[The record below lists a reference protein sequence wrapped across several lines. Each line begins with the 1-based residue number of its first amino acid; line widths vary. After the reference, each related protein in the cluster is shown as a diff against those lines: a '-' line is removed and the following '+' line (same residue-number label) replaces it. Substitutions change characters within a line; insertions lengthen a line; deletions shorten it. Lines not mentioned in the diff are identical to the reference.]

1 MLTDQPLS
9 TDLDFLDGVI
19 DRLIEKRECEDSL
32 YSFLQHA
39 WPYMETGTFTPN
51 WHLKMLSE
59 ILEEVFRGNIRR
71 LVINIPPRYGK
82 TSLVSVAFPAWC
94 WIQNPQTRLYFC
106 SYAQKIVTS
115 PSQKCRRLILSEWYQ
130 SHWGDKVTISPSQKA
145 KGTFEN
151 TAGGRRDTTSVG
163 SSISGLGGDILIAD
177 DQNNPKDVESEA
189 KMHSTNLWWRDVWQS
204 RLDDAKAGAMIE
216 VQQRVSEK
224 DITALILKQDKD
236 GLWTKVILPAC
247 FEPSRRCVVKA
258 AGKTWKD
265 PRTKDGELLFPARFP
280 QSVIDEQK
288 ATMSEYAFAGQY
300 QQRPAPQEG
309 GLFKHEDFMV
319 WSSPMPRFK
328 MIVTSVDTALTTH
341 ESSSFSAATS
351 WGVFQYDGESHLML
365 LSLMKARLPFEEL
378 MEQIRRM
385 AIDCTDSNPEYP
397 KRPHT
402 IKHEYKTSLFVVERA
417 TQGQPLISF
426 LEKMRPRVRVEG
438 FVPRT
443 YGSKLARAKTIRYFL
458 GPRGIIWLPATRLEQ
473 GNSSDNYSLYDHSQ
487 KFVEDVLVYPNG
499 TGEDVVDTF
508 SQSILFLQEFGLIK
522 SGYDV
527 EVPEY

>member
-1 MLTDQPLS
+1 MVS
-9 TDLDFLDGVI
+9 I
-19 DRLIEKRECEDSL
+19 SL
-32 YSFLQHA
+32 EGSGDNLA
-39 WPYMETGTFTPN
+39 
-51 WHLKMLSE
+51 
-59 ILEEVFRGNIRR
+59 
-71 LVINIPPRYGK
+71 
-82 TSLVSVAFPAWC
+82 
-94 WIQNPQTRLYFC
+94 
-106 SYAQKIVTS
+106 VTKS
-115 PSQKCRRLILSEWYQ
+115 KS
-130 SHWGDKVTISPSQKA
+130 
-145 KGTFEN
+145 TFEN

-177 DQNNPKDVESEA
+177 DPNNPKDVESEA

-204 RLDDAKAGAMIE
+204 RLDDAKAGAMIV

-224 DITALILKQDKD
+224 DITDLIVRHDKTK
-236 GLWTKVILPAC
+236 LWTQVILPAC

-280 QSVIDEQK
+280 QSVVDEQK

-309 GLFKHEDFMV
+309 GLFKHQDFMV

-385 AIDCTDSNPEYP
+385 AIDCTDSHPEYP

-402 IKHEYKTSLFVVERA
+402 IKPEYKTSLFIVERA

-458 GPRGIIWLPATRLEQ
+458 GPRGIIWLPQHVLSRRTHETITRSTITARSSWKTCSCIRTVPVKMLSTPSRNLSSSCKSSASSRVATTSRCRSIEQ
-473 GNSSDNYSLYDHSQ
+473 GDRRGC
-487 KFVEDVLVYPNG
+487 EA
-499 TGEDVVDTF
+499 
-508 SQSILFLQEFGLIK
+508 K
-522 SGYDV
+522 SRDLTR
-527 EVPEY
+527 